1 MREVGTVGEW
11 TFQHH
16 RMARFEDGK
25 VFSYVE
31 AHDETGE
38 RWRWVVMLPG
48 RDPSSRTKGDAESAI
63 EAAQAADA
71 VANELAP
78 GSAETTAVERWAA
91 DHLAWFAEAER
102 SEVEATQQWPSRGA

>member
-25 VFSYVE
+25 VFSFVE
-31 AHDETGE
+31 TQDESGS

-48 RDPSSRTKGDAESAI
+48 RDPKSRTKGEAPTAL
-63 EAAQAADA
+63 EAARAADA

-78 GSAETTAVERWAA
+78 GEPEPQAVSTWASE
-91 DHLAWFAEAER
+91 HLAWFVEAER
-102 SEVEATQQWPSRGA
+102 AEVEATQQWPSRGA